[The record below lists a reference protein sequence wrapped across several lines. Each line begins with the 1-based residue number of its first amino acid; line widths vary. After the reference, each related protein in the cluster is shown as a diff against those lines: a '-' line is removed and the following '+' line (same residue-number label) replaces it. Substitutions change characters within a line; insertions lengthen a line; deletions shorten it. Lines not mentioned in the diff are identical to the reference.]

1 MFSQIPFL
9 FFYFLFSTSEL
20 WLSHT
25 CKREMGERE
34 RNVRQF
40 HTVKYVS
47 EYIQVFLKHFFL
59 FLVFFSLRAGLQL
72 KLYAVML
79 RFFIIPAP
87 FGKREWVVCAL
98 AYLPFQE
105 ALAIFLFLVL
115 INTLYLLRE
124 SFDGEKGSFRGRG

>member
-9 FFYFLFSTSEL
+9 FFYFLFSTSTL

-25 CKREMGERE
+25 CKREMGERKKCE
-34 RNVRQF
+34 TISHSEICVRVYPGVLE
-40 HTVKYVS
+40 T
-47 EYIQVFLKHFFL
+47 FLLLFFL
-59 FLVFFSLRAGLQL
+59 LRAGLQL